1 MRINYFIKN
10 EETKS
15 PHSYFTMFHRTLFCV
30 VLLVLSNQLKS
41 QSLTGIWRGSF
52 TIRTDAKISGGNV
65 DRYNFEI
72 QILEKAN
79 GELMGVTYSYKSK
92 EFFGKANFA
101 GRISSDRI
109 RVTIKELVITDVS
122 KKAQSDVCAMLCN
135 LKLSKN
141 SNGTEKLTGT
151 FSSSNVSDKSKCY
164 DGDILVLRVS
174 KSNFPVEKF
183 LQNKSANQ
191 TKRVEQE
198 LPTNNDTA
206 DINRSKRK
214 KYLLEIPED
223 YYKKKSETLAP
234 DKKVSSE
241 LTTRE
246 NRLIASIIQPNKE
259 VEVML
264 YDNGIIDND
273 TISIFIDSEMKYSRV
288 RMTEKPL
295 KFKLTF
301 SENKASYELTTYA
314 ENLGEIAPNTGL
326 LVVKSG
332 NKMLE
337 VPIMSDFKR
346 NAKIIISYRANC
358 NVAVE
363 RYD

>member
-1 MRINYFIKN
+1 MRINYFIRN

-15 PHSYFTMFHRTLFCV
+15 PHSYFTRFQKTLFCV

-52 TIRTDAKISGGNV
+52 TIRTETKISGGNV

-79 GELMGVTYSYKSK
+79 GELMGVTYSYKNK
-92 EFFGKANFA
+92 EFFGRANFA

-109 RVTIKELVITDVS
+109 QVTIREMVITDVS

-141 SNGTEKLTGT
+141 SKGTEKLTGT

-174 KSNFPVEKF
+174 QSNFPLEKF
-183 LQNKSANQ
+183 LQKKSEKQ
-191 TKRVEQE
+191 VQRFERE
-198 LPTNNDTA
+198 SPTNNDTA

-223 YYKKKSETLAP
+223 YYKQKTEIKAP
-234 DKKVSSE
+234 EKNRPPE
-241 LTTRE
+241 LTDRE
-246 NRLIASIIQPNKE
+246 NHLIASIIQPNKE

-295 KFKLTF
+295 TFTLTF

-346 NAKIIISYRANC
+346 NAKILISYQANC
-358 NVAVE
+358 KIAVE